1 MASRDSL
8 LDMLKNEYPS
18 SYNSN
23 DTDNM
28 SVKELEDLLDF
39 LDSTFKKKDGGL
51 MVAIQKLAIGG
62 NVKKKTAYDP
72 RATTSDMANALR
84 MSGGGSDA
92 QKMQDL
98 QRYNLNTTA
107 PLQKGVMEQMLE
119 KADVAPYTDNYNKP
133 LGSLEEYMS
142 GFEKYKA
149 ANPDKLA
156 RAGTMAMMPAILPG
170 GYRYDFSGGAEASN
184 FNDYLESIGQLPFKR
199 YTDES
204 MIKKLNMGG
213 MTGGKTY
220 HQYHDSFVPRDE
232 ESMGYANGGGV
243 GSMMQPK
250 KKKNKKAVV
259 QGGVDNYLG
268 KQPQVVAPRKWQSA
282 PDKPATELAYIT
294 KAEKDLIIK
303 KNIHGGL
310 EGGPNMGPSGIMSLD
325 SFGDVG
331 GAGASGGDTSAGGGA
346 MDGRGFSGRGP
357 GQSERDF
364 DRQKANQRAALQ
376 IAERAQANRL
386 GYNERANIANRTYGP
401 IQKYSGDGFLGG
413 YRNVDPRTG
422 QPLSGLAYA
431 FDKFNPLSLIAGLV
445 GGPIA
450 GLFTRGITGLKNKFT
465 DFKNADT
472 LADLFPSLNKL
483 NIGSKEFRDGFN
495 IKDPNKINQVYDP
508 NAPFT
513 GTGRFTE
520 FDKAKMGK
528 IINVTNQKPPANITA
543 TNLNDLQIGNPG
555 KYATTNTINEFGTS
569 DDFNTSLI
577 NEFGTSDDFNT
588 GLINEFGVKDRG
600 TFDANEGLQ
609 FGDFPATTDD
619 GFGLMNSDAAKA
631 AAMAVMSNAF
641 NENVMP
647 GTSDMNYPDRNMD
660 FPDTGMLV
668 ADASKNTN
676 QQTLEN
682 IINKDMY
689 EKNLQPA
696 IDNQNKKNQIINNSD
711 LLKDLGIIT

>member
-1 MASRDSL
+1 MEFETYGDVIDAFER
-8 LDMLKNEYPS
+8 
-18 SYNSN
+18 
-23 DTDNM
+23 DNM
-28 SVKELEDLLDF
+28 GYETLTDYIRGENIKIAEIDMDPIGDF
-39 LDSTFKKKDGGL
+39 AKILGKKDGG
-51 MVAIQKLAIGG
+51 MMIAIEQLGQGG
-62 NVKKKTAYDP
+62 
-72 RATTSDMANALR
+72 
-84 MSGGGSDA
+84 
-92 QKMQDL
+92 
-98 QRYNLNTTA
+98 
-107 PLQKGVMEQMLE
+107 
-119 KADVAPYTDNYNKP
+119 
-133 LGSLEEYMS
+133 
-142 GFEKYKA
+142 
-149 ANPDKLA
+149 
-156 RAGTMAMMPAILPG
+156 I
-170 GYRYDFSGGAEASN
+170 
-184 FNDYLESIGQLPFKR
+184 
-199 YTDES
+199 
-204 MIKKLNMGG
+204 
-213 MTGGKTY
+213 TGGKTY

-310 EGGPNMGPSGIMSLD
+310 EGGPNMGPSGIISLD

-346 MDGRGFSGRGP
+346 MEGRGFSGRGP
-357 GQSERDF
+357 GQSDRDF

-495 IKDPNKINQVYDP
+495 LKDPNKINQVYDP
-508 NAPFT
+508 NAPFI

-520 FDKAKMGK
+520 FDKAKMGN
-528 IINVTNQKPPANITA
+528 INAPKTNISIQGK
-543 TNLNDLQIGNPG
+543 NLNDFQIGDPG
-555 KYATTNTINEFGTS
+555 KYATADALTEANMADYQTSLVDEFTPYGIDRTNLYEDFADNRDLISETATS
-569 DDFNTSLI
+569 PQFNTS
-577 NEFGTSDDFNT
+577 
-588 GLINEFGVKDRG
+588 LINEFGVKDRG
-600 TFDANEGLQ
+600 TFDANQGLQ
-609 FGDFPATTDD
+609 FGSIPGNTNQ

-631 AAMAVMSNAF
+631 AAMSVMSNAF
-641 NENVMP
+641 NQNVNP
-647 GTSDMNYPDRNMD
+647 GTSDMGYPDRNMN
-660 FPDTGMLV
+660 FPDQGELTASLPGNNLRAEITQ
-668 ADASKNTN
+668 ADINRFKQPMTQMMDYDTYKSINTDSTLTPDEFN
-676 QQTLEN
+676 Q
-682 IINKDMY
+682 
-689 EKNLQPA
+689 
-696 IDNQNKKNQIINNSD
+696 
-711 LLKDLGIIT
+711 LKARV